1 MRSAER
7 LVLWRRLLCRLLRRR
22 LLLLVHAV
30 ILRLQH
36 LIKFLFLLV
45 AGQGATDF
53 GDRVF
58 SDGMDLLDLVFAGK
72 GVVLDYFHGLGML
85 VLKSC
90 FHLGLLLG
98 RKLELPSQGL
108 HLIVNAM
115 RLSGLS

>member
-22 LLLLVHAV
+22 LLLVCAV

-36 LIKFLFLLV
+36 LIEFLFLLV
-45 AGQGATDF
+45 AGQGGTDF
-53 GDRVF
+53 GDRVL
-58 SDGMDLLDLVFAGK
+58 SDGMDLLDLIFAGK
-72 GVVLDYFHGLGML
+72 GVVLDHFHGLGML

-98 RKLELPSQGL
+98 RKFELPSQGL
-108 HLIVNAM
+108 HLIVNAV
-115 RLSGLS
+115 RLSGLP